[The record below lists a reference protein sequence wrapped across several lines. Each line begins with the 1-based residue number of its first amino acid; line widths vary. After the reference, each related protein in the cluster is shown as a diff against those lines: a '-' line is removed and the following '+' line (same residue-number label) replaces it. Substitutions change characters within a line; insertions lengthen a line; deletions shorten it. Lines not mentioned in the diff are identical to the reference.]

1 MTTPYLS
8 VIVPVYNVEK
18 YITQC
23 LVSMVGD
30 KAVIGGM
37 AEVIIVDDGST
48 DASGEIAD
56 DIASGCSFVQVIHQE
71 NSGVAQAR
79 NTGIQAAIGKW
90 LYFVD
95 SDDWLEENALSVLC
109 QMCREH
115 EEADILFF
123 DAYRNTE
130 TKQIV
135 WEHFKKEKKWCD
147 TEIISLQGG
156 ALYFPILEK
165 SIGKTKVPL
174 AAPWDKVFKKSLIE
188 SNALTFREHLH
199 VLDDM
204 VFVMEALGYAKR
216 VYYVKEKIYHYRYV
230 SDSITNVYKKNRVE
244 NDKEV
249 FAFVQKYIDEW
260 AELKTA
266 ASSEV
271 WTNEQKEMLMQAF
284 YCRVIKS
291 FSICCRLQ
299 FFNSKNE
306 NRFRDKIKYVR
317 CVLSEEPYK
326 EAFSDV
332 KISNLEWKLKIMTLM
347 GRYRLGEG
355 IYLLHLAE
363 SMLFKLRH

>member
-1 MTTPYLS
+1 M
-8 VIVPVYNVEK
+8 
-18 YITQC
+18 
-23 LVSMVGD
+23 
-30 KAVIGGM
+30 
-37 AEVIIVDDGST
+37 
-48 DASGEIAD
+48 
-56 DIASGCSFVQVIHQE
+56 
-71 NSGVAQAR
+71 
-79 NTGIQAAIGKW
+79 
-90 LYFVD
+90 
-95 SDDWLEENALSVLC
+95 
-109 QMCREH
+109 
-115 EEADILFF
+115 
-123 DAYRNTE
+123 
-130 TKQIV
+130 
-135 WEHFKKEKKWCD
+135 
-147 TEIISLQGG
+147 
-156 ALYFPILEK
+156 
-165 SIGKTKVPL
+165 
-174 AAPWDKVFKKSLIE
+174 
-188 SNALTFREHLH
+188 
-199 VLDDM
+199 
-204 VFVMEALGYAKR
+204 
-216 VYYVKEKIYHYRYV
+216 
-230 SDSITNVYKKNRVE
+230 E